1 MTLSGGLTLLF
12 SIAERAGVVPHGPFA
27 GCTVPEGENPEAVCP
42 TLRLVYLFSEAET
55 RRFDFWPFRGVAW
68 TCDTKYLRTAHF
80 VARRDRSAREEFL
93 YGNGAMTEMYSY
105 TAAALLLNLQQ
116 PTTLSGSLSIHPPP
130 VPRHATWSRDIKLK
144 GPSQYW

>member
-1 MTLSGGLTLLF
+1 M
-12 SIAERAGVVPHGPFA
+12 PHGPFA

-93 YGNGAMTEMYSY
+93 YGNGAMTEMY
-105 TAAALLLNLQQ
+105 
-116 PTTLSGSLSIHPPP
+116 
-130 VPRHATWSRDIKLK
+130 
-144 GPSQYW
+144 